1 MIRTCKQLEKALR
14 EANNDMKLCVEKTCG
29 MYRVSY
35 GGYRLS
41 CYTLKELVREMTK
54 ETVKINYALWCK
66 DEGRK
71 TIYIKGLKAKK

>member
-54 ETVKINYALWCK
+54 ETVKINYALW
-66 DEGRK
+66 
-71 TIYIKGLKAKK
+71 

>member
-1 MIRTCKQLEKALR
+1 
-14 EANNDMKLCVEKTCG
+14 MKLCVEKTCG

-66 DEGRK
+66 DESRK
-71 TIYIKGLKAKK
+71 TIYIKGLKAEK

>member
-14 EANNDMKLCVEKTCG
+14 EVNNDMKLCVEKTCG

-66 DEGRK
+66 DESK
-71 TIYIKGLKAKK
+71 SSIYINGIK